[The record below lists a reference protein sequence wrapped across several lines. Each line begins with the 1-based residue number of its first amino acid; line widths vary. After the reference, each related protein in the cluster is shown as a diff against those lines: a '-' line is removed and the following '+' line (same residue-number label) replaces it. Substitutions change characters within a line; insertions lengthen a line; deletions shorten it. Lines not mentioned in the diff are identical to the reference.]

1 MPRNEIVR
9 LTTFLEAVKPFR
21 EKFLYSQWN
30 YGLVTEVIETVTGK
44 TLGSYIKDNVLDPLS
59 MRRTTLG
66 KPDDENVAVGQ
77 ATRNNGDPCKIGFAD
92 MNDGVG
98 LAGGFACK
106 SSVKDLLLLYQGL
119 LTAKQDQAETKL
131 NRTSGLPFMHTN
143 TIFSPHIGVGTN
155 AEKLSYCLGLYRTQ
169 LPGPLSVASINSG
182 LLGPKSFL
190 SSEST
195 H

>member
-1 MPRNEIVR
+1 M
-9 LTTFLEAVKPFR
+9 
-21 EKFLYSQWN
+21 SWN
-30 YGLVTEVIETVTGK
+30 LSPCTE
-44 TLGSYIKDNVLDPLS
+44 LHSANQ
-59 MRRTTLG
+59 M
-66 KPDDENVAVGQ
+66 NVAVGH
-77 ATRNNGDPCKIGFAD
+77 ATRNNGDPCKIGFAEMD
-92 MNDGVG
+92 DGVG

-119 LTAKQDQAETKL
+119 LRAKQDQAETKL

-182 LLGPKSFL
+182 LWGPSFRLSERTRQAWKSTITQVTCQVSSRLPFWCHRRNLESL
-190 SSEST
+190 S
-195 H
+195 